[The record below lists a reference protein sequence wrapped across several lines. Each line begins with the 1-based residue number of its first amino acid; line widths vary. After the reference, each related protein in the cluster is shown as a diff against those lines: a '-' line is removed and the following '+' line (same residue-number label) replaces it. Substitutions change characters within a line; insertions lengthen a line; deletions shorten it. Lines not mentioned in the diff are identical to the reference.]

1 MPLKSIL
8 CKSNGG
14 NIKLK
19 GIYDYDTRAERLK
32 TKIKFRGGILAD
44 DCNSYRYKGGAVG
57 TTDVGVGIV
66 KLPLPRIFFQ
76 KVLTLLII
84 SPSIKLFL
92 TVVI

>member
-14 NIKLK
+14 NIKLI
-19 GIYDYDTRAERLK
+19 GIYDYDQGFFADYDTRAERLK
-32 TKIKFRGGILAD
+32 TKNKFRGRILAD

-66 KLPLPRIFFQ
+66 KLPLPRN
-76 KVLTLLII
+76 
-84 SPSIKLFL
+84 LF
-92 TVVI
+92 